1 MEEIKLTE
9 KQQELI
15 EKLGVFLERGGISP
29 AQARIMGLLLV
40 ANRVELTFDEIRD
53 ALQLSKSATSNA
65 INALLQSEKITY
77 ITKTGDRKRYFKTLI
92 ATQKSDFEKRFKQFL
107 SMKEIYTQILEA
119 RTPETEKFNSEL
131 AQVVDF
137 MGFME
142 EQLPIIFAKW
152 KAKKR

>member
-40 ANRVELTFDEIRD
+40 ADRVELTFDEIRD

-65 INALLQSEKITY
+65 INALLQSENITY

-137 MGFME
+137 MGFMV